1 MCKIITNDTQP
12 TQMRTNIEIEDELI
26 REALRV
32 SGLKAKR
39 AAVEAG
45 LRALIR
51 LNKRRKILDL
61 AGKVQWEGN
70 LDESREGRFP
80 P

>member
-1 MCKIITNDTQP
+1 MGHNVAA
-12 TQMRTNIEIEDELI
+12 MRTNIEIDDELI

-32 SGLKAKR
+32 SGLKTKR

-45 LRALIR
+45 LKTLIR
-51 LNKRRKILDL
+51 LGRIRLNRQKKILDL
-61 AGKVQWEGN
+61 AGKVHWDGN
-70 LDESREGRFP
+70 LDESRKGRFP

>member
-1 MCKIITNDTQP
+1 
-12 TQMRTNIEIEDELI
+12 MRTTIEIDDALI
-26 REALRV
+26 QEALRV
-32 SGLKAKR
+32 SGLKTKR

-45 LRALIR
+45 LKVLIR
-51 LNKRRKILDL
+51 LNKQKKILDL
-61 AGKVQWEGN
+61 AGKVHWEGD

>member
-1 MCKIITNDTQP
+1 
-12 TQMRTNIEIEDELI
+12 MRTNIEIDEELI
-26 REALRV
+26 QEALRV
-32 SGLKAKR
+32 SGLKTKR

-51 LNKRRKILDL
+51 LNRQKNIVDL

-80 P
+80 RDPGR